1 MNLLRI
7 IAFTTIFIFSAPL
20 LIAQEVSVTDAK
32 ILSQYDSTIITG
44 AHIINL
50 NSKIGVVSNNNGDF
64 TIQTELNDT
73 LLISFIGYH
82 SLKIEAS
89 EITTNIYLK
98 KETYIIE
105 PYTVLPYK
113 NFEEFKE
120 AFVNLELKDTAK
132 NKINPSIMA
141 LVKPF
146 NPSNLNMKI
155 TFNGPISGIAAK
167 FNKRIKDKNNY
178 LKLLARDKH
187 KAFLATKFNSNIVS
201 QATLLKDESQIKS
214 FMEYCD
220 FTEHF
225 IEFSSHYNL
234 VDQIV
239 NCFEEYQNLP
249 IAVK

>member
-7 IAFTTIFIFSAPL
+7 ITFTATFIFSVPL
-20 LIAQEVSVTDAK
+20 LIAQEASVTSAK
-32 ILSQYDSTIITG
+32 ILSQHDSTIITG

-50 NSKIGVVSNNNGDF
+50 NSKIGVTSNNNGDF

-73 LLISFIGYH
+73 LSISFIGYH
-82 SLKIEAS
+82 SIKIQAS
-89 EITTNIYLK
+89 EISKNIYLK
-98 KETYIIE
+98 KETYTFE

-113 NFEEFKE
+113 NFKEFKE
-120 AFVNLELKDTAK
+120 AFVNLELEDTVK
-132 NKINPSIMA
+132 HKMNPSVIA

-146 NPSNLNMKI
+146 NPSNLNMAI
-155 TFNGPISGIAAK
+155 TFNGPISSIAAK

-178 LKLLARDKH
+178 LKLLARDQH
-187 KAFLATKFNSNIVS
+187 KAFLSTKFNNKIVA
-201 QATLLKDESQIKS
+201 QATQIKEEDEIKL

-234 VDQIV
+234 VDQII

-249 IAVK
+249 IADK